1 MVADDERQPPR
12 TVPLP
17 WLVALY
23 VAALAV
29 NVYAFWVLPSGSM
42 LERFSFS
49 LQLIGIYNL
58 ALTFLS
64 QTDLFRALP
73 SWLEEMTSA
82 DLRDFSAGTFRI
94 LGVFASLASLAVRGF
109 PPPLVTGRL
118 PLLLQVFVVFAL
130 GLTFAILAVVLF
142 VLLVPFLLLGIAPVA
157 YIGYVL
163 VGVLLDA
170 VSSAPGDIELSSGE
184 GSVSLKG
191 TVRAHQVQLR
201 TLLVGVP
208 TTAIGV
214 ATAGYALLT

>member
-1 MVADDERQPPR
+1 MAAADEGQPKG
-12 TVPLP
+12 TLPLH

-23 VAALAV
+23 IAALAANIYV
-29 NVYAFWVLPSGSM
+29 FWVLPSGSM
-42 LERFSFS
+42 LDRLAFS

-64 QTDLFRALP
+64 QTDLFKAFP
-73 SWLEEMTSA
+73 TWLEEMTSPN
-82 DLRDFSAGTFRI
+82 LRDFSAATFRT
-94 LGVFASLASLAVRGF
+94 LAVLASLSSLAVRGF

-118 PLLLQVFVVFAL
+118 PLLLQALVLVTL
-130 GLTFAILAVVLF
+130 GLTFAILNVVLF
-142 VLLVPFLLLGIAPVA
+142 VLVVLLLLLGIAPVA

-170 VSSAPGDIELSSGE
+170 VSSAPGDIQLSSVE
-184 GSVSLKG
+184 GSLSLKE

-208 TTAIGV
+208 ATALGV